1 MFINLKPI
9 QTAVIPNNKLATLYN
24 TIIIGLPFSNNSK
37 FSNEKAEKVVKPPQ
51 IPVAKNN
58 FQLWLKASFFK
69 LRATTIPMMKLPQ
82 VLINKVATG
91 KSF

>member
-1 MFINLKPI
+1 MLINLKPI
-9 QTAVIPNNKLATLYN
+9 QTAVIPNSKLAALYN
-24 TIIIGLPFSNNSK
+24 SIIIGLPVCNNSK

-51 IPVAKNN
+51 IPVAKNS

-69 LRATTIPMMKLPQ
+69 LRAITIPIMKQPL
-82 VLINKVATG
+82 VLTNNVATG